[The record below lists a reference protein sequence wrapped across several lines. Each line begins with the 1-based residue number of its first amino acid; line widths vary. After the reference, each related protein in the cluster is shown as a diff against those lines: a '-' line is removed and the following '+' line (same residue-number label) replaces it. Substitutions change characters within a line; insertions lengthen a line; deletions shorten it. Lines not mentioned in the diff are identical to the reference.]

1 MEQPSSR
8 PHDSRPGLIGGVV
21 ELAKNSFGLLMSRI
35 ELAAL
40 ELAEVRTHLLQL
52 AALFALGIIVAF
64 FAIGYWTVLI
74 AYLSW
79 PILGWK
85 ILLILAIV
93 CSVIAVGILFYIQ
106 SLIRQGKL
114 SMPATM
120 EELRNDHDAL
130 L

>member
-1 MEQPSSR
+1 MEQPSAR
-8 PHDSRPGLIGGVV
+8 PQNDRPGLIGGAV
-21 ELAKNSFGLLMSRI
+21 ELARNTFGLLMSRI

-40 ELAEVRTHLLQL
+40 ELAEVRANALKL
-52 AALFALGIIVAF
+52 ALLFALGVVLAF

-79 PILGWK
+79 PTLGWK
-85 ILLILAIV
+85 ILLILALAFT
-93 CSVIAVGILFYIQ
+93 VITVGIFFYLK
-106 SLIRQGKL
+106 SLIEQGKL

>member
-8 PHDSRPGLIGGVV
+8 PQDTRPGLVGGIV
-21 ELAKNSFGLLMSRI
+21 ELARNSFGLLMSRI

-52 AALFALGIIVAF
+52 AALFALGMIAAF

-79 PILGWK
+79 PVLGWK

-93 CSVIAVGILFYIQ
+93 CTVIAAGIFFYIQ
-106 SLIRQGKL
+106 ALIRQGKL

-120 EELRNDHDAL
+120 QELRNDHDAL

>member
-1 MEQPSSR
+1 MEQPSSH
-8 PHDSRPGLIGGVV
+8 PKDSRPGLIVGVI

-52 AALFALGIIVAF
+52 VALFALGIIAAF

-93 CSVIAVGILFYIQ
+93 CTVIAIGIVFYIQ

-120 EELRNDHDAL
+120 QELRNDHDAL

>member
-1 MEQPSSR
+1 MEQPSPRGDRS
-8 PHDSRPGLIGGVV
+8 GLIGGVA
-21 ELAKNSFGLLMSRI
+21 ELARNTFGLMMSRI

-40 ELAEVRTHLLQL
+40 ELAEVRANALKL
-52 AALFALGIIVAF
+52 AVLFALAMIIAL

-93 CSVIAVGILFYIQ
+93 CTVVAISIFLYLQ

-130 L
+130 S

>member
-8 PHDSRPGLIGGVV
+8 SQDTRPGLISGVV

-40 ELAEVRTHLLQL
+40 ELAEVRTHMLQL

-93 CSVIAVGILFYIQ
+93 CTVAAAGILFYIQ

-120 EELRNDHDAL
+120 QELRNDHDAL

>member
-1 MEQPSSR
+1 MEQPSPRGDRS
-8 PHDSRPGLIGGVV
+8 GLLGSVA
-21 ELAKNSFGLLMSRI
+21 ELARNSFGLLMSRI

-40 ELAEVRTHLLQL
+40 ELAEVRANALKL
-52 AALFALGIIVAF
+52 AVLFALGTIIAL

-79 PILGWK
+79 PVLGWK
-85 ILLILAIV
+85 ILLILAIA
-93 CSVIAVGILFYIQ
+93 CTVIAIGIFFYLK

-130 L
+130 S

>member
-1 MEQPSSR
+1 MEQPSAR
-8 PHDSRPGLIGGVV
+8 PQNDRPGLIGGVA
-21 ELAKNSFGLLMSRI
+21 ELARNTFGLLMSRI

-40 ELAEVRTHLLQL
+40 ELAEVRANALKL
-52 AALFALGIIVAF
+52 AVLFALGVIIAF

-79 PILGWK
+79 PVLGWK
-85 ILLILAIV
+85 ILLILALVFTAITG
-93 CSVIAVGILFYIQ
+93 GIFYYLK
-106 SLIRQGKL
+106 SLIEQGKL

>member
-1 MEQPSSR
+1 MEQPSSSS
-8 PHDSRPGLIGGVV
+8 PHVRSGLISGVAD
-21 ELAKNSFGLLMSRI
+21 LAKNAFGLLMSRI

-40 ELAEVRTHLLQL
+40 ELAEVRAHALKL
-52 AALFALGIIVAF
+52 AALFALGVIAVF
-64 FAIGYWTVLI
+64 FAVGYWTVLI

-79 PILGWK
+79 PTLGWK

-93 CSVIAVGILFYIQ
+93 CTVIAVGIAFYIQ
-106 SLIRQGKL
+106 SLIQQGKL

>member
-8 PHDSRPGLIGGVV
+8 PRDTRPGLIGGVV

-40 ELAEVRTHLLQL
+40 ELGEVRTHLLQL
-52 AALFALGIIVAF
+52 VGLFALGSIVAF

-93 CSVIAVGILFYIQ
+93 CTVIAAGIFFYIQ

-114 SMPATM
+114 GMPATM
-120 EELRNDHDAL
+120 QELRNDHDAL

>member
-8 PHDSRPGLIGGVV
+8 SQDTRPGLIGGVV

-52 AALFALGIIVAF
+52 TVLFALGVIAAF

-79 PILGWK
+79 PVLGWK

-93 CSVIAVGILFYIQ
+93 CTLIAIGILFYIQ
-106 SLIRQGKL
+106 AWLKQGKL
-114 SMPATM
+114 SLPATM
-120 EELRNDHDAL
+120 QELRNDHDAL

>member
-1 MEQPSSR
+1 MEQPSAR
-8 PHDSRPGLIGGVV
+8 PQNDRPGLIGGAV
-21 ELAKNSFGLLMSRI
+21 ELARNTFGLLMSRI

-40 ELAEVRTHLLQL
+40 ELSEVRANALKL
-52 AALFALGIIVAF
+52 ALLFALGVVFAF

-79 PILGWK
+79 PVLGWK
-85 ILLILAIV
+85 ILLILALV
-93 CSVIAVGILFYIQ
+93 FTVITVGIFFYLK
-106 SLIRQGKL
+106 SLIEQGKL

-120 EELRNDHDAL
+120 AELRNDHDAL

>member
-1 MEQPSSR
+1 MEQPSAR
-8 PHDSRPGLIGGVV
+8 PQNDRPGLIGGVV
-21 ELAKNSFGLLMSRI
+21 ELARNTFGLLMSRI

-40 ELAEVRTHLLQL
+40 ELAEVRANALKL
-52 AALFALGIIVAF
+52 ALLFALGVVFAF

-79 PILGWK
+79 PVLGWK
-85 ILLILAIV
+85 ILLILALV
-93 CSVIAVGILFYIQ
+93 FTVITVGIFFYLK
-106 SLIRQGKL
+106 SLIEQGKL

>member
-1 MEQPSSR
+1 MEQPNSR
-8 PHDSRPGLIGGVV
+8 AQDTRPGLISGVID
-21 ELAKNSFGLLMSRI
+21 LAKNSFGLLMSRI

-40 ELAEVRTHLLQL
+40 ELAEVRTHMLQL
-52 AALFALGIIVAF
+52 AALFAVGIIVAF
-64 FAIGYWTVLI
+64 FAIAYWTVLI

-79 PILGWK
+79 PVLGWK
-85 ILLILAIV
+85 ILLILAVV
-93 CSVIAVGILFYIQ
+93 CTVIAVGIFCYIK

-120 EELRNDHDAL
+120 QELRNDHDAL

>member
-8 PHDSRPGLIGGVV
+8 PQDTRPGLIGGIVG
-21 ELAKNSFGLLMSRI
+21 LAKNSFGLLMSRI

-52 AALFALGIIVAF
+52 VVLFALGVIVAF

-79 PILGWK
+79 PTLGWK

-93 CSVIAVGILFYIQ
+93 CTVIAAGILFYIQ
-106 SLIRQGKL
+106 SLLRQGKL

-120 EELRNDHDAL
+120 QELRNDHDAL

>member
-8 PHDSRPGLIGGVV
+8 PQDTRPGLIGGVV

-52 AALFALGIIVAF
+52 VALFALGTIVAF

-93 CSVIAVGILFYIQ
+93 CTVIAAGILFYIQ
-106 SLIRQGKL
+106 SLIRQGRL

-120 EELRNDHDAL
+120 QELRNDHDAL